1 MAGSQ
6 IFMPSSAGTCLQ
18 SGSWGR
24 VAEFRLVGGK
34 SDSIRVEQQSLVMSH
49 VIVSQPSIKEPDG
62 PHF

>member
-34 SDSIRVEQQSLVMSH
+34 SDSIRVEQQSH